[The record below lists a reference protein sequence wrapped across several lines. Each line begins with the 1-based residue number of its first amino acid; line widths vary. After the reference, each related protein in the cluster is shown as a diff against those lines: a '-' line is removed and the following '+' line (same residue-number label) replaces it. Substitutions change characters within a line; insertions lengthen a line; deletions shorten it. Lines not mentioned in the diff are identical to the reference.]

1 MPLTI
6 KVEYPESLKGSGKI
20 EQIEKMKSSILME
33 GGKALQDLLK
43 QWMRDLDSARSTH
56 GSNFYTP
63 YGIHNPTV
71 EDDTVSVG
79 IAIPGITRAL
89 HDIVISPVEAKQ
101 LAIPVNEEAYGI
113 PAREYT
119 DRHPK
124 TLFKPKGKDWLA
136 KKDDSG
142 NLVLMYILK
151 DQVHQNQ
158 DASLL
163 PSQDEMMKTV
173 YNAISDVVETILG
186 M

>member
-6 KVEYPESLKGSGKI
+6 KVEYPESLKGKGKL
-20 EQIEKMKSSILME
+20 EQVEKMKPSILLE

-56 GSNFYTP
+56 GSNHFSP
-63 YGIHNPTV
+63 SKIHNPTV
-71 EDDTVSVG
+71 DDDTVSVS
-79 IAIPGITRAL
+79 ISIPGITRAL
-89 HDIVISPVEAKQ
+89 HDIVINPIEAKQ
-101 LAIPVNEEAYGI
+101 LAIPVSEEAYGI
-113 PAREYT
+113 APREYNS
-119 DRHPK
+119 RHPK

-163 PSQDEMMKTV
+163 PTQDEMTKTV
-173 YNAISDVVETILG
+173 YDAISDVVEAILS